1 MHILFIALD
10 APYAAAQRQ
19 VIVNA
24 GHIVTSSQA
33 GEACEAAAAYAFDA
47 IILAS
52 AGADPA
58 AARLVHA
65 LKASQR
71 RTPLLV
77 VVEKPGAG
85 EVAQL
90 LGQGADDVVLRARGG
105 GVMLAHV
112 VALVRSAHGHARA
125 RIVIDEA
132 LEVDLAALQCRLA
145 GQTIHLTPMEY
156 RLIEALAL
164 RRDMPVPRHR
174 LLELIYGAD
183 NEAVAKSIDRTLYNI
198 RNKFSG
204 LTQRRYLHTRA
215 KAVMLSGEQSHTA
228 AAAAAA

>member
-10 APYAAAQRQ
+10 APNAATQRQ
-19 VIVNA
+19 AIVNA

-33 GEACEAAAAYAFDA
+33 DEACEAVAAYTFDA
-47 IILAS
+47 VVLAS

-58 AARLVHA
+58 AALLVRA
-65 LKASQR
+65 LKTSQR
-71 RTPLLV
+71 RTPLVL
-77 VVEKPGAG
+77 VVEKPSPG

-90 LGQGADDVVLRARGG
+90 LGHGADDVVLRARGAA
-105 GVMLAHV
+105 VVLAHL

-132 LEVDLAALQCRLA
+132 LEVDLGTSQCRFA
-145 GQTIHLTPMEY
+145 GQTVHLTPMEY

-164 RRDMPVPRHR
+164 RRDLPVPRSR
-174 LLELIYGAD
+174 LLELIYGAE
-183 NEAVAKSIDRTLYNI
+183 NEAFPKSIDRTVYNI

-204 LTQRRYLHTRA
+204 LTRKRYLHTRA
-215 KAVMLSGEQSHTA
+215 KAVMLSGGQPQMADPAPA
-228 AAAAAA
+228 A